1 MTAPCR
7 RKCQNGS
14 SISCEKKTLQP
25 HKAVQK
31 LRIVVL
37 KLPQAMYWLLESS
50 QPALRSEEG
59 EGVQI
64 RTKLGSRIQLTMR
77 AKNHKL
83 KMHNLFYRLF
93 STVDFNFRL
102 IDCVVGLQLIFEITW
117 LHREKVGSECGWALS
132 VDIG

>member
-1 MTAPCR
+1 
-7 RKCQNGS
+7 
-14 SISCEKKTLQP
+14 
-25 HKAVQK
+25 
-31 LRIVVL
+31 
-37 KLPQAMYWLLESS
+37 MYWLLESS

-64 RTKLGSRIQLTMR
+64 RTKLGSQIQLTMR

-83 KMHNLFYRLF
+83 KMRNLFYRPF

-117 LHREKVGSECGWALS
+117 LHREKVGSEYGWALS